1 MIGAIG
7 AILAHYSKDG
17 WCLFIN
23 MLDSPGL
30 DKCFRYRGRQAAI
43 NGKVDLL
50 FHSIGGI
57 FDIVGRGRP
66 AAMSSPDAGVARR
79 R

>member
-1 MIGAIG
+1 MRLAI
-7 AILAHYSKDG
+7 ILAHYSRYG

-30 DKCFRYRGRQAAI
+30 DMCFRCRGRPAAI